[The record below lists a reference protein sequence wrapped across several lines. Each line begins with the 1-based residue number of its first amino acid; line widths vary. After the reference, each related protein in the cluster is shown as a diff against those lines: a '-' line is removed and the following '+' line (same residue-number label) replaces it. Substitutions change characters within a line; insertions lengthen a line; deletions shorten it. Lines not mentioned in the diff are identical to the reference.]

1 MPFFVLSTRLTKT
14 DLTQN
19 PHFASPIFSLFRA
32 NDDSGVRIRTSC
44 IKNDLRQ
51 ARLNFCSHTP
61 RFLSLIT
68 EVTPYETRDPKRTPT
83 VCNSP
88 ARRWNP
94 GRHGGYAGH
103 RRLTLIR
110 RRTHALDSVDPL
122 QVIYH
127 QRCPRDL
134 LSHSASSAPRYILS
148 GSISASMCLVVTMLA
163 LVLRYVH
170 QYENKNLDEAERDA
184 QISMTDQKKK
194 NTGFRYVY

>member
-1 MPFFVLSTRLTKT
+1 MRLKRRSSRGGKLHMIKPSLCRIDQFNQQSACLSLPSLPGSRRPISPKTLT
-14 DLTQN
+14 LHRQ
-19 PHFASPIFSLFRA
+19 FLASFRA
-32 NDDSGVRIRTSC
+32 NDDSGVPIRTSC

-61 RFLSLIT
+61 RFLSLVT
-68 EVTPYETRDPKRTPT
+68 EVNPYETRDPKRSPT

-103 RRLTLIR
+103 RRLALIR
-110 RRTHALDSVDPL
+110 RRTHALDSVDSL

-134 LSHSASSAPRYILS
+134 LSHSEHLCPPK
-148 GSISASMCLVVTMLA
+148 ISCYYRMA
-163 LVLRYVH
+163 
-170 QYENKNLDEAERDA
+170 
-184 QISMTDQKKK
+184 
-194 NTGFRYVY
+194 